1 MPIGFGRIIRDDAGS
16 VIGVELNDDKPDVQ
30 VDPEDVDDVDS
41 RIDPDVR
48 RKWVKDFTQCA
59 TGITPQKSLL
69 IKGEPHALD
78 SILRCIQSFMFFYAA
93 IFCSCLVCVL
103 MVCFSTELEDISASI
118 TGSTTLSIRLSGIGS
133 RHISN
138 GEVKYL
144 DPLVKKHGGNLKSMA
159 ADLKLNPEQR
169 TVGQLRRALR
179 KAGLVT
185 QG

>member
-1 MPIGFGRIIRDDAGS
+1 MI
-16 VIGVELNDDKPDVQ
+16 
-30 VDPEDVDDVDS
+30 
-41 RIDPDVR
+41 
-48 RKWVKDFTQCA
+48 
-59 TGITPQKSLL
+59 
-69 IKGEPHALD
+69 
-78 SILRCIQSFMFFYAA
+78 
-93 IFCSCLVCVL
+93 
-103 MVCFSTELEDISASI
+103 CFSTELEDISASI
-118 TGSTTLSIRLSGIGS
+118 SGSTTLSIRLSGIGS

-169 TVGQLRRALR
+169 TVGQLRRALI